1 MDPTR
6 LVESDPRARPKPFT
20 FRPPKSNRFVI
31 ALFNTRIRS
40 AIRRKL
46 KVTEIDVSQDDLDRL
61 RRLKGKRC
69 LVTPSHSG
77 GFEPHIIM
85 YLSKLLG
92 DDYNYMAAM
101 EAFEQSPITG
111 WIMQRLGAYSIIR
124 GTADRPSF
132 QMTRQLLA
140 AGKRWLVI
148 FPEGQTV
155 WQNSTVIPFQQGVF
169 QMAFKAYED
178 AAKTEEDPSL
188 FCIPIAVKYVYL
200 EDMHDEIDA
209 SLARLESNL
218 FASKDLNPVSR
229 YDRLRRVAEAVLAA
243 NEKMHGVTPDEASSM
258 NDRIQNVKEFVVSRL
273 EQQLEVTP
281 PEGRMLLD
289 RIRTLFNTVDRFV
302 HEEPDASDYERQLAL
317 ERQQMMRNLYDD
329 LWRVLQF
336 VAIYDGYVSESMTVD
351 RFLDVLCLLEMEVFN
366 ERRIWGPRKACV
378 KVGDP
383 IDLKDH
389 LSSYTAN
396 RREAVQDVTL
406 ALESSVRQM
415 LDALGADCETVRQ
428 TA

>member
-20 FRPPKSNRFVI
+20 FRPPKSNRLVI
-31 ALFNTRIRS
+31 ALFKMRLRR

-46 KVTEIDVSQDDLDRL
+46 KVTEIDISQDDLEKL
-61 RRLKGKRC
+61 RKLKGKRC

-92 DDYNYMAAM
+92 DHYNYMAAM
-101 EAFEQSPITG
+101 EAFEQSPIIG

-155 WQNSTVIPFQQGVF
+155 WQNSTVIPFQQGVI
-169 QMAFKAYED
+169 QIAFKAYED
-178 AAKTEEDPSL
+178 AAKQEEDPSL

-209 SLARLESNL
+209 SLERLESKL
-218 FASKDLNPVSR
+218 FASEDLEARPR

-243 NEKMHGVTPDEASSM
+243 NEKTHGVTPDATSSM
-258 NDRIQNVKEFVVSRL
+258 DDRIQSMKECIVLRL
-273 EQQLEVTP
+273 EQQLEVTASKSHA
-281 PEGRMLLD
+281 LLD
-289 RIRTLFNTVDRFV
+289 RIRTLFNTVDRIV
-302 HEEPDASDYERQLAL
+302 HEEPEASDYERQLAL
-317 ERQQMMRNLYDD
+317 ERQQAVRSLYDD

-351 RFLDVLCLLEMEVFN
+351 RFMDVLCLLEMEVFN
-366 ERRIWGPRKACV
+366 ERRMWGPRKARV
-378 KVGDP
+378 RVGDP
-383 IDLKDH
+383 IDLKDRH
-389 LSSYTAN
+389 ASYTTD
-396 RREAVQDVTL
+396 RRKAVKDITMT
-406 ALESSVRQM
+406 LESSVRQM